1 MNLTCITPLSV
12 GSLIIAGIALLLH
25 YFLSRLYTRNTHFT
39 WNLWG
44 SLLSLCTVAYSI
56 AAFLIYNTGQLA
68 ILRTAGRI
76 QATSLVLAAHILF
89 AYTFAYLGKRIRFMH
104 QVGASLDVL
113 FIGLIWFTDLFVT
126 RKAAKLHYIL
136 LPESYQ
142 ESVYGP
148 LGNMLIVYLTLAAV
162 VVIGLWIKHKKAKKL
177 PAALIVALVVW
188 FLLGLQDAI
197 SMVLPKL
204 GALMPLTEYGFLGF
218 SLAVLTIAIGNYFSL
233 FQLAESASRAKSAF
247 LANMSHELRTPL
259 NHIIGFTELVAS
271 QQLGTLNETQQEY
284 LGDSLTSSRHL
295 LSLLNDLLDLSKI
308 EAGKVKLE
316 LAPVE
321 LQPLLKESLNVIAE
335 KAVAGGIEIVIRTGD
350 LPSSINVDGRR
361 IRQILFNLLSNAV
374 KFTPEGG
381 RITLTAR
388 QLADETGHPKI
399 QISVTDTGIGIEQ
412 ADRERI
418 FQPFEQAETQ
428 AHRKHAGTGLGLSL
442 SRELVQM
449 HGGRIWAESAG
460 PGHGATFRF
469 ELPLR

>member
-1 MNLTCITPLSV
+1 
-12 GSLIIAGIALLLH
+12 
-25 YFLSRLYTRNTHFT
+25 
-39 WNLWG
+39 
-44 SLLSLCTVAYSI
+44 
-56 AAFLIYNTGQLA
+56 
-68 ILRTAGRI
+68 
-76 QATSLVLAAHILF
+76 
-89 AYTFAYLGKRIRFMH
+89 
-104 QVGASLDVL
+104 
-113 FIGLIWFTDLFVT
+113 
-126 RKAAKLHYIL
+126 
-136 LPESYQ
+136 
-142 ESVYGP
+142 
-148 LGNMLIVYLTLAAV
+148 
-162 VVIGLWIKHKKAKKL
+162 
-177 PAALIVALVVW
+177 
-188 FLLGLQDAI
+188 
-197 SMVLPKL
+197 MVLPAL

-271 QQLGTLNETQQEY
+271 RQLGALNETQQEY
-284 LGDSLTSSRHL
+284 LGDSLASSRHL

-321 LQPLLKESLNVIAE
+321 LQPLLKESLNVISE
-335 KAVAGGIEIVIRTGD
+335 KAVAGGIEILIRTEG
-350 LPSSINVDGRR
+350 LPANINADGRR

-374 KFTPEGG
+374 KFTPAGG
-381 RITLTAR
+381 RITLAAR
-388 QLADETGHPKI
+388 QLADDSGHPKI
-399 QISVTDTGIGIEQ
+399 QVSVTDTGIGIEQ
-412 ADRERI
+412 ADLERI

-428 AHRKHAGTGLGLSL
+428 AHRTHVGTGLGLSL